1 MEKWQQFFERYKSKL
16 SEVFFPINYI
26 IIFRGGGRPNDNMWG
41 GRPKPW
47 MSPNLNFVCQIG
59 LPSNEMFF
67 DNVSASTLVEHE
79 NKHDGQG
86 GGHPRI
92 KG

>member
-1 MEKWQQFFERYKSKL
+1 
-16 SEVFFPINYI
+16 
-26 IIFRGGGRPNDNMWG
+26 MWG

-86 GGHPRI
+86 GGGILGSKVKFIQTHQFLLKPT
-92 KG
+92 KELLNF

>member
-1 MEKWQQFFERYKSKL
+1 
-16 SEVFFPINYI
+16 
-26 IIFRGGGRPNDNMWG
+26 MWG

-86 GGHPRI
+86 GAS
-92 KG
+92 